1 MSEKVDKW
9 MVWLCENVG
18 IISKTE
24 REREECGRVVAVEL
38 LLVHNDR
45 AMQWHL

>member
-9 MVWLCENVG
+9 MVCLCENVG
-18 IISKTE
+18 IISKT
-24 REREECGRVVAVEL
+24 EREECGRVVAVEL